1 MVASVQ
7 NTQEAQNCHWDRSAV
22 AVGDLFCVGFHCL
35 SSFLCLVA
43 VQKCSFIFKQR
54 SAEMLGVI
62 VQLVCFCLVPK
73 SIFLKESTNFSRLLV
88 WRTLQ
93 IYSSTLRIAWA
104 TKKVT
109 EVCYVL
115 AFKYAKAWLEKSW
128 LSGRITNNSD
138 TTAFH
143 QVHNLLG
150 KRNSPHS

>member
-104 TKKVT
+104 TK
-109 EVCYVL
+109 
-115 AFKYAKAWLEKSW
+115 WLKSVMSWLLNMPKLDLKKSW
-128 LSGRITNNSD
+128 LSERITNNSD

-143 QVHNLLG
+143 QVYNLLG

>member
-7 NTQEAQNCHWDRSAV
+7 NTQEPQNCHWDYSAV

-73 SIFLKESTNFSRLLV
+73 SIFLKESANFSRLLV

-93 IYSSTLRIAWA
+93 IYSSTLRKPEPPRKWL
-104 TKKVT
+104 KSV
-109 EVCYVL
+109 VL
-115 AFKYAKAWLEKSW
+115 AFKYAKAWLKRSW
-128 LSGRITNNSD
+128 LSERITNNSD
-138 TTAFH
+138 TTASH
-143 QVHNLLG
+143 QVYNLLV

>member
-7 NTQEAQNCHWDRSAV
+7 NTQEAQNCHWDCSAM

-43 VQKCSFIFKQR
+43 LQKCSFIFKQR
-54 SAEMLGVI
+54 SAEMLSVI

-73 SIFLKESTNFSRLLV
+73 SISLKESANFSRLLV

-93 IYSSTLRIAWA
+93 IYSSTLWIAWA
-104 TKKVT
+104 TKTVT

-115 AFKYAKAWLEKSW
+115 AFKYAKAWLKRNW
-128 LSGRITNNSD
+128 LSERITNNSD
-138 TTAFH
+138 TTASH
-143 QVHNLLG
+143 QVYNLLV
-150 KRNSPHS
+150 KRNSHHS